1 VTSLDLA
8 GLVLVACRALDLD
21 EASVVALADLEAA
34 ASVLAAARDAAGGP
48 ERQAATLV
56 HGLVTGQVFGP
67 RSAEVA
73 LLAGCQLLALHGLG
87 AVDLGAPAAVRDL
100 LAGVAGGRVGV
111 DELTAWLERST
122 TGWRE
127 QMFERFTDKARQAV
141 VLAQEETRR
150 LGHPEVRTEHLLL
163 GLLAVDGDSAATR
176 ALIGLGIPLDDLRR
190 EVTARIGRGEGT
202 PSGHL
207 PFARQNKKV
216 LELSLR
222 EALALGHNYIG
233 TEHILLGLVREGE
246 SGAAQVLTGRG
257 ADLEAVRQEVARQLA
272 TGAGDRAAT
281 TKPSKE
287 GLIADIEAL
296 YEEIVRLSREVDRLT
311 ELLRRHGIEP
321 DEGTSRSA

>member
-1 VTSLDLA
+1 MTSLDLA
-8 GLVLVACRALDLD
+8 GLVLVAGRALDLD
-21 EASVVALADLEAA
+21 EGSVVSLADLEAA
-34 ASVLAAARDAAGGP
+34 ASVLAAGRDAAGP
-48 ERQAATLV
+48 QRQAATLV
-56 HGLVTGQVFGP
+56 HGLVTRQVFGP

-73 LLAGCQLLALHGLG
+73 VLAACQLLALNGLG
-87 AVDLGAPAAVRDL
+87 AVDLGAPAAVRHL

-141 VLAQEETRR
+141 VLAQEEARR

-163 GLLAVDGDSAATR
+163 GLLAVDGESAATR
-176 ALIGLGIPLDDLRR
+176 ALTDLGIPLDDLRR
-190 EVTARIGRGEGT
+190 EVEEGIGRGEGA

-207 PFARQNKKV
+207 PFAPRNKKV

-222 EALALGHNYIG
+222 EALQLGHNYIG
-233 TEHILLGLVREGE
+233 TEHLLLGLVREAD
-246 SGAAQVLTGRG
+246 SGAAQVLAGRG
-257 ADLEAVRQEVARQLA
+257 ADLDSARQAVARQLT
-272 TGAGDRAAT
+272 TGAGDRAAA
-281 TKPSKE
+281 KPSKE

-296 YEEIVRLSREVDRLT
+296 YEEIVRLSREVERLN

-321 DEGTSRSA
+321 DEGTTRSA